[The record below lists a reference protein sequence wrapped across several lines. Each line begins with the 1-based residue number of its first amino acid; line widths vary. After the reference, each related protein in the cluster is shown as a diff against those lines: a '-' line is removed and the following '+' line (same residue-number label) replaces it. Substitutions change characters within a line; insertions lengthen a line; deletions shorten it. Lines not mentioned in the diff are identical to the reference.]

1 MLAPSFANSIGIE
14 SVLIPTGSFMIGSAD
29 DDPDAYSGEN
39 SAHIRLVLRPARR
52 RLVLLREILP
62 RRRPLR
68 PHA

>member
-1 MLAPSFANSIGIE
+1 MLAPSFANSIGMKFA
-14 SVLIPTGSFMIGSAD
+14 LIPAGSFMIGSAD
-29 DDPDAYSGEN
+29 DDPDAYSDEN
-39 SAHIRLVLRPARR
+39 SAHIRLVPRPVRR